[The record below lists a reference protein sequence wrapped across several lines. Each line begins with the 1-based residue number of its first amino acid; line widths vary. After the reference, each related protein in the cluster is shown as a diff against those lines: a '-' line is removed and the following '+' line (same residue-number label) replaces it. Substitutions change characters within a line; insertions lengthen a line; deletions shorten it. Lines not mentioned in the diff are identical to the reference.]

1 MKKTV
6 CFLMAALMLL
16 VGTACEKEP
25 EKEPSFPA
33 AETTQTLLD
42 SGAYS
47 ETLEELD
54 LDIAVMLFWLS
65 GDVSQYEGSKVYY
78 STGATS
84 EMAAVISVSDES
96 LVPEVEEALK
106 AWVESQIEAEKDYR
120 PAEVPKLE
128 NAIIEARGNSVLL
141 TVAADWEKAKEAIP
155 AE

>member
-106 AWVESQIEAEKDYR
+106 AWVESQIEAERDYR

-141 TVAADWEKAKEAIP
+141 TVAADWEKAEAAIP
-155 AE
+155 VD